1 MNLAGKKILLGV
13 SGGIAAYKSCEL
25 LRLLQKKGAEV
36 RVCMTEAATQFVA
49 PLTFAS
55 LSKCPVYLKN
65 GAVEA
70 RPFQHI
76 DFPRWA
82 DLYLVVPATANVIGK
97 FVYGIADD
105 PVSLCFMSCTGPR
118 FIAPAMNVAMYN
130 SPAVKR
136 NLETLRSFEN
146 TFVMDSPA
154 GELACGEVGKGR
166 LMEPAEIVEYLE
178 TRDERRET
186 REGEGIGLS
195 LRSSPNY
202 SAQSCQTPFAT
213 TLALDSCPLASAEVS
228 RSRHSGLEPESSLHL
243 QSASAT
249 PSNGGHPLNAP
260 ESPAAQFLQETAL
273 QDLPASGERVPRVL
287 ITAGRTEE
295 AIDPVRYISNRSSGK
310 TAVAIAAT
318 FLANGFDVSVVAG
331 PMEAEFPGGVHITK
345 IKSACDMHKAV
356 LEQMKN
362 VDVLVHCAAV
372 ADYRP
377 KVAATEK
384 IKDSRSQLVL
394 ELEPNPNILR
404 DSVAQKRADQVIVG
418 FALETDHFKEHA
430 TEKLKKS
437 GADALLLNAPVAAN
451 SGFGFDDVRYT
462 LIRAAVSGDSRNVQD
477 AGDSCNATEIEI
489 PEMKLGSK
497 IDLAQEIVDFTLDK
511 LKNA

>member
-118 FIAPAMNVAMYN
+118 FIAPAMNVAMFN

-166 LMEPAEIVEYLE
+166 LLDPAEIVEYLE
-178 TRDERRET
+178 
-186 REGEGIGLS
+186 GAS
-195 LRSSPNY
+195 L
-202 SAQSCQTPFAT
+202 
-213 TLALDSCPLASAEVS
+213 PLASVS
-228 RSRHSGLEPESSLHL
+228 SGIANTKVGEPVEP
-243 QSASAT
+243 SAT
-249 PSNGGHPLNAP
+249 PSNGGHPRNAP
-260 ESPAAQFLQETAL
+260 ESGAAQYLQETAL
-273 QDLPASGERVPRVL
+273 QDLPAFAHSEATSKRSEPIPQSGEATPSVPRVL

-331 PMEAEFPGGVHITK
+331 PMEAEFPGGVHVTK
-345 IKSACDMHKAV
+345 IKSARDMHKAV

-362 VDVLVHCAAV
+362 ADVLVHCAAV

-384 IKDSRSQLVL
+384 IKDSRSQLIL

-404 DSVAQKRADQVIVG
+404 DSVAQKRADQVIIG

-430 TEKLKKS
+430 AEKLKKS

-451 SGFGFDDVRYT
+451 SGFGFDEVRYT
-462 LIRAAVSGDSRNVQD
+462 LIRAAAPGDSCNVPGDSRNVQD
-477 AGDSCNATEIEI
+477 SGDSCNATEVEI
-489 PEMKLGSK
+489 PEMKMGSK
-497 IDLAQEIVDFTLDK
+497 IDLAQEIVDFSLDK

>member
-1 MNLAGKKILLGV
+1 M
-13 SGGIAAYKSCEL
+13 
-25 LRLLQKKGAEV
+25 

-118 FIAPAMNVAMYN
+118 FIAPAMNVAMFN

-166 LMEPAEIVEYLE
+166 LLDPAEIVAYLE
-178 TRDERRET
+178 ATNVVLNNVKD
-186 REGEGIGLS
+186 
-195 LRSSPNY
+195 PVK
-202 SAQSCQTPFAT
+202 SCITQ
-213 TLALDSCPLASAEVS
+213 
-228 RSRHSGLEPESSLHL
+228 
-243 QSASAT
+243 
-249 PSNGGHPLNAP
+249 
-260 ESPAAQFLQETAL
+260 SPAAQYLQETAL
-273 QDLPASGERVPRVL
+273 QDLPAFAHSEATSKRSVL

-331 PMEAEFPGGVHITK
+331 PMEAEFPGGVHVTK
-345 IKSACDMHKAV
+345 IKSARDMYKAV

-362 VDVLVHCAAV
+362 ADVLVHCAAV

-384 IKDSRSQLVL
+384 IKDSRSQLIL

-404 DSVAQKRADQVIVG
+404 DSVAQKRADQVIIG

-430 TEKLKKS
+430 AEKLKKS

-451 SGFGFDDVRYT
+451 SGFGFDEVRYT
-462 LIRAAVSGDSRNVQD
+462 LIRAAAPGDSCNVPGDSRNVQNS
-477 AGDSCNATEIEI
+477 GDSCNATEVEI
-489 PEMKLGSK
+489 PEMKMGSK
-497 IDLAQEIVDFTLDK
+497 IDLAQEIVDFSLDK

>member
-1 MNLAGKKILLGV
+1 MGNRGVSFFSKIVFMELAGKKILLGV

-105 PVSLCFMSCTGPR
+105 PVSLCFMSCTCPR
-118 FIAPAMNVAMYN
+118 FVAPAMNVAMYN

-136 NLETLRSFEN
+136 NLETLRNFED
-146 TFVMDSPA
+146 TFVLESPA

-166 LMEPAEIVEYLE
+166 LLEPSQIVAYLE
-178 TRDERRET
+178 RFEARGSRLENASERRPGGDG
-186 REGEGIGLS
+186 GEGL
-195 LRSSPNY
+195 
-202 SAQSCQTPFAT
+202 
-213 TLALDSCPLASAEVS
+213 PLASAARAS
-228 RSRHSGLEPESSLHL
+228 
-243 QSASAT
+243 SAT
-249 PSNGGHPLNAP
+249 PSSGHIPQRPELQKCSAP
-260 ESPAAQFLQETAL
+260 KLSEAAQYLQETAL
-273 QDLPASGERVPRVL
+273 QDLPASARTLNLKPEAYKVL

-318 FLANGFDVSVVAG
+318 FLANGFDVEAVAG
-331 PMEAEFPGGVHITK
+331 PMEAEFPGGVHVTK
-345 IKSACDMHKAV
+345 VRSAQQMHDAV
-356 LEQMKN
+356 LEKQPEA
-362 VDVLVHCAAV
+362 DVLIHCAAV

-377 KVAATEK
+377 RFTATEK
-384 IKDSRSQLVL
+384 IKDSRSQLIL

-404 DSVAQKRADQVIVG
+404 DCTAARRNAVKGSRMANQVVVG

-430 TEKLKKS
+430 AEKFAKS
-437 GADALLLNAPVAAN
+437 GADALLLNAPVAN
-451 SGFGFDDVRYT
+451 GSGFGFDEVRYT
-462 LIRAAVSGDSRNVQD
+462 LIRRN
-477 AGDSCNATEIEI
+477 SEIS
-489 PEMKLGSK
+489 EMKMGSK
-497 IDLAQEIVDFTLDK
+497 IDLAQEIVDFVENK
-511 LKNA
+511 LGASK

>member
-118 FIAPAMNVAMYN
+118 FIAPAMNVAMFN

-166 LMEPAEIVEYLE
+166 LLDPAEIVEYLE
-178 TRDERRET
+178 ASSV
-186 REGEGIGLS
+186 ILS
-195 LRSSPNY
+195 EAPRAKSKDL
-202 SAQSCQTPFAT
+202 QT
-213 TLALDSCPLASAEVS
+213 
-228 RSRHSGLEPESSLHL
+228 
-243 QSASAT
+243 
-249 PSNGGHPLNAP
+249 
-260 ESPAAQFLQETAL
+260 
-273 QDLPASGERVPRVL
+273 LPAENEVDPTLPGYGKKVL

-331 PMEAEFPGGVHITK
+331 PMEAEFPGAVHVTK

-362 VDVLVHCAAV
+362 ADVLVHCAAV

-430 TEKLKKS
+430 AEKLKKS

-451 SGFGFDDVRYT
+451 SGFGFDEVRYT
-462 LIRAAVSGDSRNVQD
+462 LIRANSRNAQ
-477 AGDSCNATEIEI
+477 NAAEVEI
-489 PEMKLGSK
+489 PEMKMGSK
-497 IDLAQEIVDFTLDK
+497 IDLAQEIVDFSLDQ

>member
-65 GAVEA
+65 GAMEA

-118 FIAPAMNVAMYN
+118 FIAPAMNVAMFN

-166 LMEPAEIVEYLE
+166 LLASAEIVAYIE
-178 TRDERRET
+178 TRDERLVT
-186 REGEGIGLS
+186 REGECL
-195 LRSSPNY
+195 
-202 SAQSCQTPFAT
+202 
-213 TLALDSCPLASAEVS
+213 PLASVS
-228 RSRHSGLEPESSLHL
+228 SGIANTKVGEPVEP
-243 QSASAT
+243 SAT
-249 PSNGGHPLNAP
+249 PSNGGHPRNAP
-260 ESPAAQFLQETAL
+260 ESQAAQYLQETAL

-331 PMEAEFPGGVHITK
+331 PMEAEFPGGVHVTK

-362 VDVLVHCAAV
+362 ANVLVHCAAV

-377 KVAATEK
+377 KVVATEK
-384 IKDSRSQLVL
+384 IKDSRSQLIL

-430 TEKLKKS
+430 AEKLKKS

-451 SGFGFDDVRYT
+451 SGFGFDEVRYT
-462 LIRAAVSGDSRNVQD
+462 LIRAAVPGDSCNAPGDSRNVQN
-477 AGDSCNATEIEI
+477 AGDFCNATDVEI
-489 PEMKLGSK
+489 PEMKMGSK

>member
-65 GAVEA
+65 GTVEA

-82 DLYLVVPATANVIGK
+82 DFYLVVPATANVIGK

-118 FIAPAMNVAMYN
+118 FIAPAMNVAMFN

-166 LMEPAEIVEYLE
+166 LLDPGEIVEYLE
-178 TRDERRET
+178 ASSV
-186 REGEGIGLS
+186 ILS
-195 LRSSPNY
+195 EAPRAKSKDL
-202 SAQSCQTPFAT
+202 QT
-213 TLALDSCPLASAEVS
+213 
-228 RSRHSGLEPESSLHL
+228 
-243 QSASAT
+243 
-249 PSNGGHPLNAP
+249 
-260 ESPAAQFLQETAL
+260 
-273 QDLPASGERVPRVL
+273 LPAENEVDPTLPGYGKKVL

-331 PMEAEFPGGVHITK
+331 PMEAEFPGAVYVTK

-362 VDVLVHCAAV
+362 ADVLVHCAAV

-430 TEKLKKS
+430 AEKLKKS

-451 SGFGFDDVRYT
+451 SGFGFDEVRYT
-462 LIRAAVSGDSRNVQD
+462 LIRANSRNAQ
-477 AGDSCNATEIEI
+477 NAAEVEI
-489 PEMKLGSK
+489 PEMKMGSK
-497 IDLAQEIVDFTLDK
+497 IDLAQEIVDFSLDQ

>member
-70 RPFQHI
+70 RPFLHI

-136 NLETLRSFEN
+136 NLETLRGFEN

-166 LMEPAEIVEYLE
+166 LLDPAEIVEYLE
-178 TRDERRET
+178 TRDERQET
-186 REGEGIGLS
+186 KIENSS
-195 LRSSPNY
+195 LR
-202 SAQSCQTPFAT
+202 
-213 TLALDSCPLASAEVS
+213 AEY
-228 RSRHSGLEPESSLHL
+228 
-243 QSASAT
+243 
-249 PSNGGHPLNAP
+249 NGAKQ
-260 ESPAAQFLQETAL
+260 SPAAQYLQETAL
-273 QDLPASGERVPRVL
+273 QDFPAFAQIEATSSVPRVL

-331 PMEAEFPGGVHITK
+331 PMEAEFPGAVHVTK

-356 LEQMKN
+356 LEQMKSA
-362 VDVLVHCAAV
+362 DVLVHCAAV

-384 IKDSRSQLVL
+384 IKDSRSQLIL

-404 DSVAQKRADQVIVG
+404 DSVAQKRADQVIIG

-430 TEKLKKS
+430 AEKLKKS

-451 SGFGFDDVRYT
+451 SGFGFDEVRYT
-462 LIRAAVSGDSRNVQD
+462 LIRANLATAKHVEFGD
-477 AGDSCNATEIEI
+477 APCIEI
-489 PEMKLGSK
+489 PEMKMGSK

-511 LKNA
+511 LQNV

>member
-65 GAVEA
+65 GAIEA

-97 FVYGIADD
+97 FACGIADD

-136 NLETLRSFEN
+136 NLEVLRSFEN
-146 TFVMDSPA
+146 TTVLESPA
-154 GELACGEVGKGR
+154 GELACGEVGQGR
-166 LMEPAEIVEYLE
+166 LMEPAEIVAYLE
-178 TRDERRET
+178 
-186 REGEGIGLS
+186 GAS
-195 LRSSPNY
+195 
-202 SAQSCQTPFAT
+202 Q
-213 TLALDSCPLASAEVS
+213 PLASETCHS
-228 RSRHSGLEPESSLHL
+228 REGGNLPD
-243 QSASAT
+243 ASVLRV
-249 PSNGGHPLNAP
+249 N
-260 ESPAAQFLQETAL
+260 ETL
-273 QDLPASGERVPRVL
+273 PTQDPTLPGYGKKVL

-331 PMEAEFPGGVHITK
+331 PMEAEFPGAVHVTK
-345 IKSACDMHKAV
+345 IRSACDMHKAV

-362 VDVLVHCAAV
+362 ADVLVHCAAV

-404 DSVAQKRADQVIVG
+404 DSVAQKRSDQVIVG

-430 TEKLKKS
+430 AEKLKKS

-451 SGFGFDDVRYT
+451 SGFGFDEVRYT
-462 LIRAAVSGDSRNVQD
+462 LIRAAVPSKCVAVPAN
-477 AGDSCNATEIEI
+477 ANATQVEI
-489 PEMKLGSK
+489 PEMKMGSK

>member
-25 LRLLQKKGAEV
+25 LRLLQKRGAEV

-118 FIAPAMNVAMYN
+118 FIAPAMNVAMFN

-166 LMEPAEIVEYLE
+166 LLDPAEIVAYLE
-178 TRDERRET
+178 KRRET
-186 REGEGIGLS
+186 KDERGVILS
-195 LRSSPNY
+195 EAPRAKSKDL
-202 SAQSCQTPFAT
+202 QT
-213 TLALDSCPLASAEVS
+213 
-228 RSRHSGLEPESSLHL
+228 
-243 QSASAT
+243 
-249 PSNGGHPLNAP
+249 
-260 ESPAAQFLQETAL
+260 
-273 QDLPASGERVPRVL
+273 LPAENEVDPTLPGYGKKVL

-331 PMEAEFPGGVHITK
+331 PMEAEFPGAVHVTK
-345 IKSACDMHKAV
+345 IRSACDMHKAV

-362 VDVLVHCAAV
+362 ADVLVHCAAV

-404 DSVAQKRADQVIVG
+404 DSVAQKRAGQVVIG

-430 TEKLKKS
+430 AEKLKKS

-451 SGFGFDDVRYT
+451 SGFGFDEVRYT
-462 LIRAAVSGDSRNVQD
+462 LIRANSRNAQNACDSRNV
-477 AGDSCNATEIEI
+477 AEVEI
-489 PEMKLGSK
+489 PEMKMGSK
-497 IDLAQEIVDFTLDK
+497 IDLAQEIVDFSLDK

>member
-65 GAVEA
+65 GAIEA

-105 PVSLCFMSCTGPR
+105 PVSLCFISCTGPR

-178 TRDERRET
+178 VSDVILNEAPRAKSKD
-186 REGEGIGLS
+186 L
-195 LRSSPNY
+195 
-202 SAQSCQTPFAT
+202 QT
-213 TLALDSCPLASAEVS
+213 
-228 RSRHSGLEPESSLHL
+228 
-243 QSASAT
+243 
-249 PSNGGHPLNAP
+249 
-260 ESPAAQFLQETAL
+260 
-273 QDLPASGERVPRVL
+273 LPAEIEVDPTLPGYGKKVL

-331 PMEAEFPGGVHITK
+331 PMEAEFPGAVHVTK
-345 IKSACDMHKAV
+345 IRSACDMHKAV

-362 VDVLVHCAAV
+362 ADVLVHCAAV

-430 TEKLKKS
+430 VEKLKKS
-437 GADALLLNAPVAAN
+437 GADALLLNAPVAVN
-451 SGFGFDDVRYT
+451 SGFGFDEVRYT
-462 LIRAAVSGDSRNVQD
+462 LIRASSRDAQNSGEV
-477 AGDSCNATEIEI
+477 EI
-489 PEMKLGSK
+489 PEMKMGSK

>member
-65 GAVEA
+65 GAIEA

-97 FVYGIADD
+97 FACGIADD
-105 PVSLCFMSCTGPR
+105 PVSLCFMSCTCPR
-118 FIAPAMNVAMYN
+118 IVAPAMNVAMYN

-136 NLETLRSFEN
+136 NLEVLRAFEN
-146 TFVMDSPA
+146 TTVLESPA
-154 GELACGEVGKGR
+154 GELACGEVGQGR
-166 LMEPAEIVEYLE
+166 LLEPAEIVVYLE
-178 TRDERRET
+178 
-186 REGEGIGLS
+186 GAS
-195 LRSSPNY
+195 L
-202 SAQSCQTPFAT
+202 
-213 TLALDSCPLASAEVS
+213 PLASADLSASCDSVMPDSVPASVVS
-228 RSRHSGLEPESSLHL
+228 SASKSS
-243 QSASAT
+243 SAT
-249 PSNGGHPLNAP
+249 PSPRGSTPKTPDASVLRVNEILPTQDPTLPGH
-260 ESPAAQFLQETAL
+260 
-273 QDLPASGERVPRVL
+273 GKKVL

-331 PMEAEFPGGVHITK
+331 PMEAEFPGGVHIMK

-356 LEQMKN
+356 LEQMN
-362 VDVLVHCAAV
+362 NADVLVHCAAV

-384 IKDSRSQLVL
+384 IKDSRSQLIL

-430 TEKLKKS
+430 VEKLKKS

-462 LIRAAVSGDSRNVQD
+462 LIRAAVPGDSRNVQA
-477 AGDSCNATEIEI
+477 AGDSCNATEVEI
-489 PEMKLGSK
+489 PEMKMGSK
-497 IDLAQEIVDFTLDK
+497 IDLAQEIVDFTLEK
-511 LKNA
+511 LKNS

>member
-65 GAVEA
+65 GTMEA

-97 FVYGIADD
+97 FACGIADD
-105 PVSLCFMSCTGPR
+105 PVSLCFMSCSCPR
-118 FIAPAMNVAMYN
+118 VIAPAMNVAMYN

-136 NLETLRSFEN
+136 NLEVLREFEN
-146 TFVMDSPA
+146 TTVLESPA
-154 GELACGEVGKGR
+154 GELACGEVGQGR
-166 LMEPAEIVEYLE
+166 LMAPAEIVAYLE
-178 TRDERRET
+178 
-186 REGEGIGLS
+186 GAS
-195 LRSSPNY
+195 L
-202 SAQSCQTPFAT
+202 
-213 TLALDSCPLASAEVS
+213 PLASAACAS
-228 RSRHSGLEPESSLHL
+228 
-243 QSASAT
+243 SAT
-249 PSNGGHPLNAP
+249 PSSGGHPRNAP
-260 ESPAAQFLQETAL
+260 IPPAFPVA
-273 QDLPASGERVPRVL
+273 QDLPPSQDSTLPGFGKKVL

-295 AIDPVRYISNRSSGK
+295 SIDPVRYISNRSSGK

-345 IKSACDMHKAV
+345 IRSACDMHKAV

-362 VDVLVHCAAV
+362 ADVLVHCAAV

-384 IKDSRSQLVL
+384 IKDSRSQLIL

-404 DSVAQKRADQVIVG
+404 DSVAQKRADQVVVG

-430 TEKLKKS
+430 AEKLKKS

-451 SGFGFDDVRYT
+451 SGFGFDEVRYV
-462 LIRAAVSGDSRNVQD
+462 LIRAAVHSEC
-477 AGDSCNATEIEI
+477 AASCNSIEKAPQVEI
-489 PEMKLGSK
+489 PEMKMGSK
-497 IDLAQEIVDFTLDK
+497 IDLAQEIVDFSLDK

>member
-13 SGGIAAYKSCEL
+13 SGGIAVYKSCEL

-36 RVCMTEAATQFVA
+36 RVCMTDAATEFVA

-97 FVYGIADD
+97 FACGIADD
-105 PVSLCFMSCTGPR
+105 PVSLCFMSCTCPR
-118 FIAPAMNVAMYN
+118 VIAPAMNVAMYN

-136 NLETLRSFEN
+136 NLEILRGFED
-146 TFVMDSPA
+146 TTVLESPA
-154 GELACGEVGKGR
+154 GELACGEVGQGR
-166 LMEPAEIVEYLE
+166 LMEPAEIVKWLE
-178 TRDERRET
+178 
-186 REGEGIGLS
+186 GAS
-195 LRSSPNY
+195 L
-202 SAQSCQTPFAT
+202 
-213 TLALDSCPLASAEVS
+213 PLASAA
-228 RSRHSGLEPESSLHL
+228 
-243 QSASAT
+243 SAAFAT
-249 PSNGGHPLNAP
+249 PSNGGVPRNAP
-260 ESPAAQFLQETAL
+260 ACPVAQDVPPT
-273 QDLPASGERVPRVL
+273 QDASLPGHGKKVL
-287 ITAGRTEE
+287 LTAGRTEE

-310 TAVAIAAT
+310 TAVALASV
-318 FLANGFDVSVVAG
+318 FYANGFEVEVVAG
-331 PMEAEFPGGVHITK
+331 PMEAEFPGAVHVTK
-345 IKSACDMHKAV
+345 IRSACDMHKAV

-362 VDVLVHCAAV
+362 ADVLVHCAAV

-404 DSVAQKRADQVIVG
+404 DSVAQKRSDQVIVG

-430 TEKLKKS
+430 AEKLKKS

-451 SGFGFDDVRYT
+451 SGFGFDEVRYT
-462 LIRAAVSGDSRNVQD
+462 LIRAAVPSKCVAVPAN
-477 AGDSCNATEIEI
+477 ANATQVEI
-489 PEMKLGSK
+489 PEMKMGSK

>member
-36 RVCMTEAATQFVA
+36 RVCMTESATQFVA

-55 LSKCPVYLKN
+55 LSKCPVYLKS

-82 DLYLVVPATANVIGK
+82 DLYLVVPATANAIGK
-97 FVYGIADD
+97 FACGIADD
-105 PVSLCFMSCTGPR
+105 PVSLCFMSCNCPR
-118 FIAPAMNVAMYN
+118 FIAPAMNVAMFN

-136 NLETLRSFEN
+136 NLEALRGFEN
-146 TFVMDSPA
+146 TTVLESPA
-154 GELACGEVGKGR
+154 GELACGEVGQGR
-166 LMEPAEIVEYLE
+166 LLEPAEIVKWLE
-178 TRDERRET
+178 ANSV
-186 REGEGIGLS
+186 ILS
-195 LRSSPNY
+195 V
-202 SAQSCQTPFAT
+202 AHC
-213 TLALDSCPLASAEVS
+213 AES
-228 RSRHSGLEPESSLHL
+228 KDLP
-243 QSASAT
+243 AA
-249 PSNGGHPLNAP
+249 PNAP
-260 ESPAAQFLQETAL
+260 EPPAFPVAQDIEPTLDKT
-273 QDLPASGERVPRVL
+273 LPGYGKKVL

-318 FLANGFDVSVVAG
+318 FLASGFDVSVVAG
-331 PMEAEFPGGVHITK
+331 PMEAEFPGGVHVTRV
-345 IKSACDMHKAV
+345 KSACDMHAAV
-356 LEQMKN
+356 LAQAKDA
-362 VDVLVHCAAV
+362 DVLVHCAAV

-377 KVAATEK
+377 KAPANEK

-394 ELEPNPNILR
+394 ELVPNPNILR
-404 DSVAQKRADQVIVG
+404 DCTAARLEGRAKPSQVIVG

-430 TEKLKKS
+430 AEKLQKS
-437 GADALLLNAPVAAN
+437 GADALLLNAPVASG
-451 SGFGFDDVRYT
+451 SGFGFDDVRYA
-462 LIRAAVSGDSRNVQD
+462 LVRPGADV
-477 AGDSCNATEIEI
+477 

-497 IDLAQEIVDFTLDK
+497 VDLAQEIVDFAKGKLDGRI
-511 LKNA
+511 